1 MIRLEVEYDEP
12 LFNVNAFHESWSA
25 SIGKMA
31 EATKDFWTTIAGQR
45 LKSSRLEYQESIKL
59 EGTKSDSFTVALD
72 GGFLPWALEVGTG
85 TYPMALEKGKIAPL
99 NVNREIIFTS
109 PQVWVTGTG
118 EPWNH
123 PGFPGFNMRND
134 VVEELTNT
142 IVPKH
147 IEEAFS
153 KV

>member
-1 MIRLEVEYDEP
+1 
-12 LFNVNAFHESWSA
+12 
-25 SIGKMA
+25 
-31 EATKDFWTTIAGQR
+31 
-45 LKSSRLEYQESIKL
+45 
-59 EGTKSDSFTVALD
+59 
-72 GGFLPWALEVGTG
+72 
-85 TYPMALEKGKIAPL
+85 MALEKGKIAPL